1 MTGAMMDRPGLF
13 GRFGPVEEAGGGS
26 LGTAATGGPKDR
38 GRYSEYL
45 VRRAEIREMERTL
58 ESRRR
63 EAHRHFLLAFLGLS
77 PAAFLPMIGLLRPGS
92 EQLLVGL
99 GVAVTI
105 VELTRGLL
113 ARRRFFRVLDVYEE
127 RKDRLREMGPF

>member
-1 MTGAMMDRPGLF
+1 MDRPGLF
-13 GRFGPVEEAGGGS
+13 GRFGPVEEPGGGS
-26 LGTAATGGPKDR
+26 LGTAATGGPGDR

-63 EAHRHFLLAFLGLS
+63 EAHRHFLWAFLGLS

-92 EQLLVGL
+92 VQLLVGL

-127 RKDRLREMGPF
+127 RKARLREMGPF